1 MLFPMNKDQLKE
13 TYVNAGYKA
22 LLNTV
27 SFYLPTSVAQ
37 KDAEE
42 FEANVKRAIAEME
55 ARAEEYVK
63 AVDSF

>member
-13 TYVNAGYKA
+13 TYVNAGYKT
-22 LLNTV
+22 LLSVV
-27 SFYLPTSVAQ
+27 SFYLPPSVAQ

>member
-1 MLFPMNKDQLKE
+1 MNKDQLKE
-13 TYVNAGYKA
+13 TYVNAGYKT

-42 FEANVKRAIAEME
+42 FEANVKRAIAEMQ